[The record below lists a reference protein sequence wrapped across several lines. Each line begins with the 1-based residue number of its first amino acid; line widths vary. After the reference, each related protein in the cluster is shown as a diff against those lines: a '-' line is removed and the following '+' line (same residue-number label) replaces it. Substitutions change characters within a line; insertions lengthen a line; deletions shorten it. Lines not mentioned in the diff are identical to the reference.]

1 MPPLLLLLL
10 FAMLLPLL
18 PLLLP
23 ALLLLLLLPAAPMA
37 VASTAACAAS
47 GEYPAV
53 ASERFVPGW
62 PADQRSTS
70 GVRAVRGPSTM

>member
-1 MPPLLLLLL
+1 MLPEAAGLPAAVPPLLL
-10 FAMLLPLL
+10 
-18 PLLLP
+18 
-23 ALLLLLLLPAAPMA
+23 LLLLLLLPAAPMA